1 MLRTLPTIALQ
12 VGVVLALVAG
22 TTAFVALDK
31 RVTIAVDGHQQQVRS
46 FARNVGD
53 LLDSEHVPYDLAH
66 DLVTPAPS
74 SSLADGETVQVRY
87 GRPVLLTVDGETRTV
102 WTTGRTVSQALMLL
116 GVRSDGAYVSAS
128 RSRRIGRGGMALD
141 VRMPHHLTFLA
152 DGTRHEV
159 TTTATTVRSAMA
171 EAGVALREQDRVS
184 ADLSAVPYAEQVVG
198 LTRVDGK
205 KAVEERPIKFDTV
218 KRKSNDLYQGTTKI
232 VKQGKVGI
240 EVRTFRETYL
250 DGKLDSRQLVS
261 TPGHREAGD
270 RGAAGRHQEDAGQR
284 TGRRRPQ
291 LGRAGQL
298 RVGRQPPGLQL
309 GRPLLRAL
317 PVHGE
322 HLARRGRRG
331 RADRC
336 QLVRADLPG
345 ADPLQ
350 PQRCRAVAGLRPL
363 PVQLTVTAGDD
374 APALLGPVEVREL
387 AARLGI
393 RPTKT
398 LGQNFVIDPNTVR
411 RIVRTAELRA
421 DDHVVE
427 VGPGLGSLTLA
438 LLPEVASVT
447 AVEIDGLLA
456 GAAARRPSRPAPR
469 RTPVASRSSPPTRC
483 GWTPSRASR
492 PPRWWRTCPT
502 TCRCRCCSR
511 CSSGSRPS
519 AGCW

>member
-1 MLRTLPTIALQ
+1 MSAGRHSAGPRRSVLRTLPTIALQ
-12 VGVVLALVAG
+12 VGVVVALVAG

-31 RVTIAVDGHQQQVRS
+31 RVTISVDGHQQQVRS

-53 LLDSEHVPYDLAH
+53 LLDSEHVAYDLAH

-218 KRKSNDLYQGTTKI
+218 KRKSNDLYRGTTKI

-261 TPGHREAGD
+261 TRVTEKPVTEVLLVGTKKMPDNAPAADGLNWAALANCESGGNPQAYNSAGPFYGLYQFMESTWHAVGGVGVPTD
-270 RGAAGRHQEDAGQR
+270 ASSSEQTYRAQILYNRSGAGQW
-284 TGRRRPQ
+284 
-291 LGRAGQL
+291 
-298 RVGRQPPGLQL
+298 
-309 GRPLLRAL
+309 
-317 PVHGE
+317 PV
-322 HLARRGRRG
+322 
-331 RADRC
+331 
-336 QLVRADLPG
+336 
-345 ADPLQ
+345 
-350 PQRCRAVAGLRPL
+350 
-363 PVQLTVTAGDD
+363 
-374 APALLGPVEVREL
+374 
-387 AARLGI
+387 
-393 RPTKT
+393 
-398 LGQNFVIDPNTVR
+398 
-411 RIVRTAELRA
+411 
-421 DDHVVE
+421 
-427 VGPGLGSLTLA
+427 
-438 LLPEVASVT
+438 
-447 AVEIDGLLA
+447 
-456 GAAARRPSRPAPR
+456 
-469 RTPVASRSSPPTRC
+469 C
-483 GWTPSRASR
+483 GHYLFS
-492 PPRWWRTCPT
+492 
-502 TCRCRCCSR
+502 
-511 CSSGSRPS
+511 
-519 AGCW
+519 

>member
-31 RVTIAVDGHQQQVRS
+31 RVTITVDGHQQQVRS

-53 LLDSEHVPYDLAH
+53 LLDSEHVSYDLRH

-116 GVRSDGAYVSAS
+116 GVRSGGAYVSAS

-171 EAGVALREQDRVS
+171 EAGVELRAQDRVS

-205 KAVEERPIKFDTV
+205 KAVEERPIKFDTE
-218 KRKSNDLYQGTTKI
+218 KRKTNNLYQGTTKI
-232 VKQGKVGI
+232 LKEGKVGI

-261 TPGHREAGD
+261 TKVTEKPVTEVLLVGTKKMPDNAPAADGLNWAALANCESGGNPQAYNSAGPFYGLYQFMESTWHAVGGVGLPTD
-270 RGAAGRHQEDAGQR
+270 ASSSEQTYRAQILYNRSGAGQW
-284 TGRRRPQ
+284 
-291 LGRAGQL
+291 
-298 RVGRQPPGLQL
+298 
-309 GRPLLRAL
+309 
-317 PVHGE
+317 PV
-322 HLARRGRRG
+322 
-331 RADRC
+331 
-336 QLVRADLPG
+336 
-345 ADPLQ
+345 
-350 PQRCRAVAGLRPL
+350 
-363 PVQLTVTAGDD
+363 
-374 APALLGPVEVREL
+374 
-387 AARLGI
+387 
-393 RPTKT
+393 
-398 LGQNFVIDPNTVR
+398 
-411 RIVRTAELRA
+411 
-421 DDHVVE
+421 
-427 VGPGLGSLTLA
+427 
-438 LLPEVASVT
+438 
-447 AVEIDGLLA
+447 
-456 GAAARRPSRPAPR
+456 
-469 RTPVASRSSPPTRC
+469 C
-483 GWTPSRASR
+483 GHYLFS
-492 PPRWWRTCPT
+492 
-502 TCRCRCCSR
+502 
-511 CSSGSRPS
+511 
-519 AGCW
+519 

>member
-31 RVTIAVDGHQQQVRS
+31 RVTITVDGHQQQVRS

-218 KRKSNDLYQGTTKI
+218 KRKSNDLYQGTTKV

-261 TPGHREAGD
+261 RQVTEKPVTEVLLVGTKKMPDNAPAADGLNWAALANCESGGNPQAYNSAGPFYGLYQFMESTWHAVGGVGLPTD
-270 RGAAGRHQEDAGQR
+270 ASSSEQTYRAQILYNRSGAGQW
-284 TGRRRPQ
+284 
-291 LGRAGQL
+291 
-298 RVGRQPPGLQL
+298 
-309 GRPLLRAL
+309 
-317 PVHGE
+317 PV
-322 HLARRGRRG
+322 
-331 RADRC
+331 
-336 QLVRADLPG
+336 
-345 ADPLQ
+345 
-350 PQRCRAVAGLRPL
+350 
-363 PVQLTVTAGDD
+363 
-374 APALLGPVEVREL
+374 
-387 AARLGI
+387 
-393 RPTKT
+393 
-398 LGQNFVIDPNTVR
+398 
-411 RIVRTAELRA
+411 
-421 DDHVVE
+421 
-427 VGPGLGSLTLA
+427 
-438 LLPEVASVT
+438 
-447 AVEIDGLLA
+447 
-456 GAAARRPSRPAPR
+456 
-469 RTPVASRSSPPTRC
+469 C
-483 GWTPSRASR
+483 GHYLFS
-492 PPRWWRTCPT
+492 
-502 TCRCRCCSR
+502 
-511 CSSGSRPS
+511 
-519 AGCW
+519 

>member
-1 MLRTLPTIALQ
+1 MSAGRHSAGPRRSLLRTLPTIALQ

-31 RVTIAVDGHQQQVRS
+31 RVTISVDGHQQQVRS

-53 LLDSEHVPYDLAH
+53 LLDSENVPYDLAH

-171 EAGVALREQDRVS
+171 EAGVELREQDRVS
-184 ADLSAVPYAEQVVG
+184 ADLSARPYAEQVVG

-205 KAVEERPIKFDTV
+205 KAVEERPIKFDTE

-232 VKQGKVGI
+232 LKEGKVGI

-261 TPGHREAGD
+261 TRVTEEPVTEVLLVGTKKLPNNAPAADGLNWAALANCESSGNPQAYNPAGPFYGLYQFMESTWHAVGGVGLPTD
-270 RGAAGRHQEDAGQR
+270 ASSSEQTYRAQILYNRSGAGQW
-284 TGRRRPQ
+284 
-291 LGRAGQL
+291 
-298 RVGRQPPGLQL
+298 
-309 GRPLLRAL
+309 
-317 PVHGE
+317 PV
-322 HLARRGRRG
+322 
-331 RADRC
+331 
-336 QLVRADLPG
+336 
-345 ADPLQ
+345 
-350 PQRCRAVAGLRPL
+350 
-363 PVQLTVTAGDD
+363 
-374 APALLGPVEVREL
+374 
-387 AARLGI
+387 
-393 RPTKT
+393 
-398 LGQNFVIDPNTVR
+398 
-411 RIVRTAELRA
+411 
-421 DDHVVE
+421 
-427 VGPGLGSLTLA
+427 
-438 LLPEVASVT
+438 
-447 AVEIDGLLA
+447 
-456 GAAARRPSRPAPR
+456 
-469 RTPVASRSSPPTRC
+469 C
-483 GWTPSRASR
+483 GHYLFS
-492 PPRWWRTCPT
+492 
-502 TCRCRCCSR
+502 
-511 CSSGSRPS
+511 
-519 AGCW
+519 